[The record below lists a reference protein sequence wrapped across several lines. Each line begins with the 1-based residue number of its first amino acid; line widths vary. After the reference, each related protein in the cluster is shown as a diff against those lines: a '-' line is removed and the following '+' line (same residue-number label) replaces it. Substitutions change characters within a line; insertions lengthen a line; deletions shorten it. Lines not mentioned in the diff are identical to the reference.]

1 MKILT
6 LCELGL
12 NRSVTAKW
20 MLQFRD
26 HQVLAAGTQNL
37 SKATLQ
43 MLYDWAD
50 RVILL
55 DKSLEA
61 KADVPREKLTV
72 WDVGSDTYP
81 HHFNAELLGKLRKLA
96 AAEPEGFWSRAS
108 TAAPLP
114 R

>member
-1 MKILT
+1 LKILT

-26 HQVLAAGTQNL
+26 HQVLAAGTKNL
-37 SKATLQ
+37 SRDTLK

-50 RVILL
+50 RIILL

-61 KADVPREKLTV
+61 KADVPPSKLTV

-81 HHFNAELLGKLRKLA
+81 HHFNPDLLARLRKLA

-108 TAAPLP
+108 SSAPLP

>member
-1 MKILT
+1 VKILT
-6 LCELGL
+6 VCEHGL

-20 MLQFRD
+20 MLQYRD
-26 HQVLAAGTQNL
+26 HQVIAAGINNL
-37 SKATLQ
+37 SRATLS

-61 KADVPREKLTV
+61 RADVPPAKLTV
-72 WDVGSDTYP
+72 WDVGADTYP
-81 HHFNAELLGKLRKLA
+81 HHFNAELLAKLRRLA
-96 AAEPEGFWSRAS
+96 AAEPEGFWTRAT